1 ERKNNFFEADIVL
14 TRQDVRERGVDTSE
28 TGDAKGAKVEV
39 ESIGHKRKGIRTRRK
54 IWPSRIIPAAIS
66 SGMNDV
72 RPNILA
78 AMKEIHDVSCVRFK
92 DKEAADKHWIQF
104 VRKNGCSSKV
114 GREYSVPG
122 KQEVSIGI
130 GCNSKGIILHEIMHA
145 IGFWHEQSR
154 TDRDKYLSVQWQNI
168 KPGQEKNFNKYPAS
182 EVDFAGG
189 MYDFD
194 SLMHYG
200 NYAFSKNRKPT
211 LVALKNPKLQFGR
224 TLKLSKTD
232 ILQLNAM
239 YDCKTR
245 QGSWSSWTDWG
256 PCDQKCTVV
265 RERFCAAKDK
275 SKCPGVDAD
284 GIQSQKKRCETDE
297 CNVPLNGSW
306 GRWGPWSACSVTCGK
321 GYQTRSRMCNDP
333 PPQFG
338 GDICE
343 GMLVEVQKCEGKTKK
358 CKKGGA
364 KSRKKKGQGTGKQKR
379 LLQIGVGGRY
389 SFVYLLILFYLY
401 LSFFFFQSF
410 ADRAKSVIMAAI
422 KEFHRHTCL
431 RFKPRG
437 KERSWI
443 RFVKR
448 HGCWSRVG
456 KQFSSSGPQ
465 LLSVGPGCDKKGII
479 MHELMHAVGFW
490 HEQSRTDRNKYV
502 EVLWENVAKGQ
513 AHNFNKYSHGKL
525 DYLGAMYDFQS
536 LMHYGSRAFSKNGKR
551 TIKALKQSGVEFGQ
565 RKGFSETDIQQ
576 LNALY
581 DCKTDSS
588 HPWSSWTKFGP
599 CNDRCQKIRQRFCMS
614 RDRNQCYGVGTYGI
628 QKQTETCSLNE
639 CYAPIP
645 GHWGRWSSWSSCG
658 VSCGP
663 GHRFRSRLCDDPPP
677 KYGGKKCLGT
687 RVQAERCW
695 NKNC

>member
-1 ERKNNFFEADIVL
+1 MRKKGISRRNGTRKLFRLEKQDDAVLNSIEGLNTDIRNNLYEADIVL
-14 TRQDVRERGVDTSE
+14 SDEEKKQVDQREEG
-28 TGDAKGAKVEV
+28 
-39 ESIGHKRKGIRTRRK
+39 
-54 IWPSRIIPAAIS
+54 
-66 SGMNDV
+66 
-72 RPNILA
+72 
-78 AMKEIHDVSCVRFK
+78 
-92 DKEAADKHWIQF
+92 
-104 VRKNGCSSKV
+104 
-114 GREYSVPG
+114 
-122 KQEVSIGI
+122 
-130 GCNSKGIILHEIMHA
+130 
-145 IGFWHEQSR
+145 
-154 TDRDKYLSVQWQNI
+154 
-168 KPGQEKNFNKYPAS
+168 
-182 EVDFAGG
+182 
-189 MYDFD
+189 
-194 SLMHYG
+194 
-200 NYAFSKNRKPT
+200 
-211 LVALKNPKLQFGR
+211 
-224 TLKLSKTD
+224 
-232 ILQLNAM
+232 
-239 YDCKTR
+239 
-245 QGSWSSWTDWG
+245 
-256 PCDQKCTVV
+256 
-265 RERFCAAKDK
+265 
-275 SKCPGVDAD
+275 DAD
-284 GIQSQKKRCETDE
+284 GPGAAEDLIKRNAVRNRQK
-297 CNVPLNGSW
+297 LW
-306 GRWGPWSACSVTCGK
+306 
-321 GYQTRSRMCNDP
+321 
-333 PPQFG
+333 
-338 GDICE
+338 
-343 GMLVEVQKCEGKTKK
+343 
-358 CKKGGA
+358 
-364 KSRKKKGQGTGKQKR
+364 KSRVVPYR
-379 LLQIGVGGRY
+379 I
-389 SFVYLLILFYLY
+389 SPALY
-401 LSFFFFQSF
+401 
-410 ADRAKSVIMAAI
+410 RAKSVIMAAI

-448 HGCWSRVG
+448 PGCWSRVG
-456 KQFSSSGPQ
+456 KQFSSTGPQ

-551 TIKALKQSGVEFGQ
+551 TIKALKQPGVEFGQ

-658 VSCGP
+658 VTCGP

-677 KYGGKKCLGT
+677 KYGGTKCLGT